1 MVACWSGPVDEGERV
16 LRPLREFGPP
26 IADDVGLIRYRELQS
41 MADAGFPP
49 GRLHYWKA
57 SFLADLPGEA
67 IDTILRFSA
76 TTPSPYTEIGMQQ
89 ITGAASRIA
98 PAATA
103 FAHRGRLYDFLIL
116 SQWDDPSDS
125 PGNMR
130 WTRELFDAMSPH
142 FRGVY
147 VNNLGDEGS
156 DRVRDAYGINYN
168 RLAGIKAAYD
178 PDNVFRLNQN
188 IDPRAEGQRDGLR
201 RRRSPWSPPAGDQAL
216 GQHRS
221 GLANRRARAGSPA
234 TRSHSLAT

>member
-1 MVACWSGPVDEGERV
+1 MQATPRV
-16 LRPLREFGPP
+16 RP
-26 IADDVGLIRYRELQS
+26 
-41 MADAGFPP
+41 
-49 GRLHYWKA
+49 
-57 SFLADLPGEA
+57 
-67 IDTILRFSA
+67 
-76 TTPSPYTEIGMQQ
+76 
-89 ITGAASRIA
+89 AALA

-103 FAHRGRLYDFLIL
+103 FAHRGRRYDFLIL
-116 SQWDDPSDS
+116 TQWDDPSDS

-188 IDPRAEGQRDGLR
+188 IRPAGWRGSVMVSTSPRSGPG
-201 RRRSPWSPPAGDQAL
+201 SPPIGA
-216 GQHRS
+216 
-221 GLANRRARAGSPA
+221 ANRRVRADRPA
-234 TRSHSLAT
+234 SRSRSLAT